1 MNIQGAGWRLP
12 RFTLSLFP
20 FPFIFRFLAAEAI
33 PFFLTKKG
41 EKVKEKR
48 KAPPVFPGHPH
59 SIVLSESWVL

>member
-1 MNIQGAGWRLP
+1 VNEADGWRLT
-12 RFTLSLFP
+12 RVVLAQFLILIF
-20 FPFIFRFLAAEAI
+20 FRFLAAEAI

-59 SIVLSESWVL
+59 IVVLSDLLVL